1 MGSKSR
7 SSNSTTNN
15 VTNYSLQGFENA
27 QAAVAGNNNK
37 VTVTDH
43 GAIDSAMELGGQAL
57 DLSNNAIDANVKV
70 TTDALDKGFGFGEQA
85 LDKSLSFGERAIE
98 SNEKVI
104 ESGFDFGKQALK
116 ENGEVIKGGFDFAET
131 LVEQNTATSAANQL
145 AIRELAEGLAT
156 GGASTASSNSLKA
169 VYTIGGVAVV
179 VILGIVFLGRVSK

>member
-27 QAAVAGNNNK
+27 QAAVAGNNNT
-37 VTVTDH
+37 VTITDH

-57 DLSNNAIDANVKV
+57 NLGSEAIDANVKV
-70 TTDALDKGFGFGEQA
+70 TTEA

-98 SNEKVI
+98 SNQKVV

-145 AIRELAEGLAT
+145 AIRELAESLAT

-179 VILGIVFLGRVSK
+179 VILGIVFLGRMSK